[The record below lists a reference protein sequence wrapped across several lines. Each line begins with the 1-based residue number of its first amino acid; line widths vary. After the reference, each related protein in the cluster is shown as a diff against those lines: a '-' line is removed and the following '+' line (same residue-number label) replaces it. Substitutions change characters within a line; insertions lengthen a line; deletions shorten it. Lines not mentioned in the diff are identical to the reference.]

1 MSLVHE
7 YLKKTQAEHLDDT
20 GHVGVVPPILTG
32 GRRQKRPTLNV
43 ARLIVFGITAGVAA
57 AVVIKAGP
65 YLWMLMSPQTVES
78 QLQEAAPPT
87 KTGPEQSRETAALT
101 AGNKKEKPAVEAVR
115 EKTALS
121 DQDQSST
128 GRTEPAPVV
137 SPSAGP
143 IKRVEAGV
151 QIETGPSREA
161 KAMVEPARPT
171 VAAEKKPKVFETT
184 LTRESSSL
192 TAEEVQA
199 ALDRRAQ
206 SPSGPVSPAPSRETE
221 SLAYAPSMV
230 SVSSRS
236 AENAGREASRTAP
249 PKAKAD
255 AEKKAPPS
263 PQEKQVNYYEIGL
276 AAQKSGDLAGA
287 EKYYQAGLKQNPAD
301 INLLTN
307 LSAVYIRR
315 GNYVAAAD
323 VLRRARQL
331 EPRNVKLLINLGILE
346 LKQKRHD
353 QAKLWFGE
361 ALKINP
367 SDEVAL
373 TNLAYLAQL
382 ENNLSEM
389 EDYYQRIISISPN
402 DVEVLLAYAS
412 VLERKQEFVEAA
424 AVYQKCLKL
433 ENVRNNSELN
443 GKIRSRINLLA
454 ELSRGRRSGGDQ

>member
-20 GHVGVVPPILTG
+20 SHVGVIPPTLTG
-32 GRRQKRPTLNV
+32 GHRQKRPALNV

-57 AVVIKAGP
+57 VVVIKAGP
-65 YLWMLMSPQTVES
+65 YLWMVMSPQTVES
-78 QLQEAAPPT
+78 QLQEAPPPPN
-87 KTGPEQSRETAALT
+87 TGREQTRETAAVRVE
-101 AGNKKEKPAVEAVR
+101 NKTEKPVVEAVR
-115 EKTALS
+115 EKTAS
-121 DQDQSST
+121 TQGQSPT
-128 GRTEPAPVV
+128 EGTEPVQV
-137 SPSAGP
+137 MTKTSGP
-143 IKRVEAGV
+143 KKQVEAGV
-151 QIETGPSREA
+151 QVDTGPSREA
-161 KAMVEPARPT
+161 KAVVEPARPT
-171 VAAEKKPKVFETT
+171 VAAAKKPSVVETT
-184 LTRESSSL
+184 LIRESSSP

-206 SPSGPVSPAPSRETE
+206 SPSGPGSSALSREAE

-236 AENAGREASRTAP
+236 AENAVQEASRTAP
-249 PKAKAD
+249 PKAKTD
-255 AEKKAPPS
+255 VEKKAPPS

-276 AAQKSGDLAGA
+276 AAQKSGDLALA

-315 GNYVAAAD
+315 GNYVAASD
-323 VLRRARQL
+323 VLRRARQI
-331 EPRNVKLLINLGILE
+331 EPRNNKLLVNLGILE
-346 LKQKRHD
+346 LKQKRHG
-353 QAKLWFGE
+353 QAKLWFEE

-373 TNLAYLAQL
+373 NNLAYLAQL

-412 VLERKQEFVEAA
+412 VLERKQEFAEAA
-424 AVYQKCLKL
+424 SVYQKCLKL

-454 ELSRGRRSGGDQ
+454 ELSRGRRSGGEQ